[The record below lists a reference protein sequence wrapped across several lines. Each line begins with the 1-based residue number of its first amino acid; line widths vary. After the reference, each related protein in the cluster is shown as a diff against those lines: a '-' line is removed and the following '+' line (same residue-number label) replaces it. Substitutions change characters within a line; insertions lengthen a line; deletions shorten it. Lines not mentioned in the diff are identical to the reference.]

1 MDLVSAS
8 PNHVIREMTPKGN
21 VIRESTEIQQVI
33 RDPYT
38 PFQTL
43 LFQDGAQ
50 WGVRVR
56 AAVLSLMVK

>member
-21 VIRESTEIQQVI
+21 VI

>member
-1 MDLVSAS
+1 MDLISAS
-8 PNHVIREMTPKGN
+8 PNYVIREMTPKGN
-21 VIRESTEIQQVI
+21 VIRECAEIQQVI

-50 WGVRVR
+50 CELG
-56 AAVLSLMVK
+56 LPCCL